1 MENRIIKKR
10 PLLTRSRSRLVRK
23 TKKAKAAGFPAA
35 IALVLGLEGHDGK
48 RLAQRRQHL
57 QDRIQ
62 LGVSVSALYLAINA
76 LDAGRRVLHRP
87 SFRG

>member
-1 MENRIIKKR
+1 MRISESTKDR
-10 PLLTRSRSRLVRK
+10 RK
-23 TKKAKAAGFPAA
+23 PGGL
-35 IALVLGLEGHDGK
+35 ALVLGLEGHDGK
-48 RLAQRRQHL
+48 RLAQRRQHF

-62 LGVSVSALYLAINA
+62 LGGGVSALHLAMNA